1 MLVILT
7 KQNILGQLP
16 RDGKLAVNRKTPKI
30 NNFVISL
37 FTFSYSFNGG
47 QNRSGQSIGRRLR

>member
-16 RDGKLAVNRKTPKI
+16 RDGKLGCKQENP
-30 NNFVISL
+30 
-37 FTFSYSFNGG
+37 
-47 QNRSGQSIGRRLR
+47 QNQQFCY